1 MNSASMVTKSVRFDQ
16 KESALLTQICQAEGV
31 SEAALMKRLI
41 LAGIADYQLACAVTA
56 YERGEAD
63 LSAAAAHAGVS
74 VYQMM
79 TELEKR
85 DITPPA
91 AAQKFT
97 QGLKTLLETFGGS
110 PALQQ
115 IVTETTAQ

>member
-1 MNSASMVTKSVRFDQ
+1 MNSATPVTKSVRFDQ
-16 KESALLTQICQAEGV
+16 KESALLAQISQAEGI

-41 LAGIADYQLACAVTA
+41 LAGIADYQVDRAITA
-56 YERGEAD
+56 YQRGEAD
-63 LSAAAAHAGVS
+63 LSAAAAYAGVS